1 MFGKP
6 TRWCRC
12 PLASTDRDCRA
23 VPISFVILEARY
35 YGMSPGL
42 AQYLVTI
49 LNAASLFGRTIPG
62 FLADKIG
69 R

>member
-1 MFGKP
+1 M
-6 TRWCRC
+6 
-12 PLASTDRDCRA
+12 
-23 VPISFVILEARY
+23 PISFVILEARY

-42 AQYLVTI
+42 VQYLVTI

>member
-1 MFGKP
+1 M
-6 TRWCRC
+6 
-12 PLASTDRDCRA
+12 
-23 VPISFVILEARY
+23 PISFVILEARY